1 MMVASA
7 RDQAKKLV
15 ARRTRSWSAGFAAMM
30 LLSGCASVP
39 IPKPD
44 APLPEHWQHAK
55 IRTGAPQPN
64 YRDWWQAMDDPALD
78 QVIDLSLRANPN
90 LEAAIERLRAARAIY
105 THSDAPYKPSLS
117 VGSGDPVD
125 PDARTSYFQ
134 LGFDARWEL
143 PLFGRGKANRAVAK
157 GHLDSAA
164 ANIRDVRV
172 SLVAEVVKDWVR
184 LRAAQQ
190 RSDVLQQMLALQD
203 QRINL
208 SQVSVHL
215 GLASPALTAN
225 ARSRRSDLQVKQR
238 QTRHEIVAAAQQLA
252 LLTGRDEPES
262 AWLNTGSLPTLHGY
276 KRVSVPAD
284 LLNTRP
290 GIALA
295 RAKVIHAAGQLG
307 LARADRYPS
316 IGLDA
321 SLVASTSLTGS
332 NASGVSGIGSFGP
345 VIDMPLFDWGLRK
358 ARAHAKDHLLK
369 AALFDYRDAVLQG
382 VADVEIRLDD
392 LQSTAA
398 QLQTRSTYLQHQT
411 QAVAHARTR
420 HKLGL
425 GSQAQLVASQV
436 ATGQARLQQ
445 IQAGAAHDL
454 AYVALYKALGGASNS
469 RINSAGH

>member
-1 MMVASA
+1 MMATSA
-7 RDQAKKLV
+7 KNRVEKLIP
-15 ARRTRSWSAGFAAMM
+15 RRARSWGTGFATMM
-30 LLSGCASVP
+30 LLSGCAAVP

-44 APLPEHWQHAK
+44 APLPKHWQQAK
-55 IRTGAPQPN
+55 TRADTPQPN
-64 YRDWWQAMDDPALD
+64 YHDWWQAMDDPELD
-78 QVIDLSLRANPN
+78 QAIDRSLQANPN
-90 LEAAIERLRAARAIY
+90 LEAAIERLRAARSLY

-143 PLFGRGKANRAVAK
+143 PMFGRGKANRAVAK
-157 GHLDSAA
+157 GRLDGAA

-172 SLVAEVVKDWVR
+172 SLVAEVVKDWVK

-190 RSDVLQQMLALQD
+190 RSDILQHMLALQE

-215 GLASPALTAN
+215 GLASPASTAN
-225 ARSRRSDLQVKQR
+225 ARSQKSDLQVEQR
-238 QTRHEIVAAAQQLA
+238 QAQHDIVAAAQQLA
-252 LLTGRDEPES
+252 LLSGRDEPEP
-262 AWLNTGSLPTLHGY
+262 AWLNTGPLPALHGY

-290 GIALA
+290 GIAIA

-321 SLVASTSLTGS
+321 SLVASTSLTGN

-382 VADVEIRLDD
+382 VSDVEIRLDD

-398 QLQTRSTYLQHQT
+398 QLQTRNADLHHQKQT
-411 QAVAHARTR
+411 VAHARTR

-425 GSQAQLVASQV
+425 GSQTQLVACQV
-436 ATGQARLQQ
+436 TTGQARLRQ

-469 RINSAGH
+469 RIKSAGH